1 MNYIK
6 YLADARLMNML
17 YPKGESFPKKPAKV
31 YMYNSNLMYPI
42 RPMEVNM
49 QAVRESFFYN
59 QLLKDNQVNE
69 GGKNA
74 HFLVNGK
81 YNFRIEEN
89 MKVKNI
95 PELYYAV
102 DKMEIGTDHLIPLWL
117 FGFLY

>member
-6 YLADARLMNML
+6 YLTDARLMNML
-17 YPKGESFPKKPAKV
+17 YPVGESFPKKPSTV

-42 RPMEVNM
+42 RPMEVNV

-59 QLLKDNQVNE
+59 QLLKDNTLNE
-69 GGKNA
+69 GMKNA

-89 MKVKNI
+89 MKVKNN
-95 PELYYAV
+95 PGLYYAV
-102 DKMEIGTDHLIPLWL
+102 DKVEVGEENMIPLWL